1 MRVATFNLHA
11 GVDGWGRPT
20 GALEHA
26 LTLKADVLIC
36 PETWRGDRGSD
47 LYQELATGLGMEGI
61 FVALATGERVSTGTG
76 GRSWQPFMAHLKGE
90 RGLYFSEYLA
100 LNKSQSLEY
109 ATLGDVQ
116 RGQWGLSL
124 LTSLPIEEMRVEQ
137 LGRLRRERVSRAL
150 IVARLND
157 GNHSFYVLAVHG
169 AHITHGS
176 RQLYRRINKSALD
189 LDQTLPIIIAG
200 DFNCWRPLLRFFLPG
215 WRSLVRA
222 RTWPARH
229 PHSQIDH
236 ILGRGPWRILGG
248 GSSEGGSDHRALVAD
263 VTLD

>member
-1 MRVATFNLHA
+1 MGATDWRARARAHFE
-11 GVDGWGRPT
+11 GRR
-20 GALEHA
+20 AHLS
-26 LTLKADVLIC
+26 
-36 PETWRGDRGSD
+36 RD
-47 LYQELATGLGMEGI
+47 LAPGLGMEGI

-124 LTSLPIEEMRVEQ
+124 LTSLPIAEMRVEQ

-157 GNHSFYVLAVHG
+157 GHHSFYVLAV
-169 AHITHGS
+169 
-176 RQLYRRINKSALD
+176 
-189 LDQTLPIIIAG
+189 P
-200 DFNCWRPLLRFFLPG
+200 
-215 WRSLVRA
+215 
-222 RTWPARH
+222 
-229 PHSQIDH
+229 
-236 ILGRGPWRILGG
+236 
-248 GSSEGGSDHRALVAD
+248 
-263 VTLD
+263 